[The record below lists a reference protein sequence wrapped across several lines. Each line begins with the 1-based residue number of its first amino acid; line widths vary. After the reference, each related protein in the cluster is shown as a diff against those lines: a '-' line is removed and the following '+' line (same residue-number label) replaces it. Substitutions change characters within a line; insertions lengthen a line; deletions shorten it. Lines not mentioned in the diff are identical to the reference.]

1 MDIRQELLEFHRR
14 QYTANLMRLVVF
26 GKGSLDELQGM
37 VVDKFSSVSY
47 CRCRSAPPRRRCCCS
62 YTEWSRLGI
71 LLVLDVLLLTLF
83 LLCSTFFVELRSI
96 FLVTVKRDIVKFRA
110 LNRQPQKAPPVRSQS
125 TRCRRG
131 CNQHELLCWA

>member
-47 CRCRSAPPRRRCCCS
+47 CQSLSLRPAPPPM
-62 YTEWSRLGI
+62 
-71 LLVLDVLLLTLF
+71 LLL
-83 LLCSTFFVELRSI
+83 
-96 FLVTVKRDIVKFRA
+96 
-110 LNRQPQKAPPVRSQS
+110 LN
-125 TRCRRG
+125 
-131 CNQHELLCWA
+131 